1 MGYEVNIELTNM
13 CMVADGT
20 KVLVQNRV
28 KPGWPGI
35 TFPGGHVEPGE
46 SITAS
51 VIREVKEETGLAIES
66 PKLCGIKT
74 WGGPEGLLE
83 VAFLI

>member
-28 KPGWPGI
+28 KPGWTGI

-46 SITAS
+46 SNSATAH
-51 VIREVKEETGLAIES
+51 G
-66 PKLCGIKT
+66 
-74 WGGPEGLLE
+74 
-83 VAFLI
+83 